1 MDQNIA
7 VTYQGIHGV
16 ARQLNLGEGSAK
28 EEGNTWSNLFTFNR
42 TTSTGMTLN
51 FKPPTIID
59 ARTVVIL
66 EAPEIEKQ
74 THKWNNALVVS
85 SFGEAPAFSYMRNY
99 IARYWK
105 VVVEPELYYHDD
117 GFYISLPATENE
129 SLGQLFVVSRSSPIL
144 DFSNSLEITE
154 QISKIGLKCMPSPNI
169 GSGTRGH
176 GSRIEFALDT
186 RGIPRTD
193 DQDILNGDG
202 RDLGGTHLGRIVG
215 FYTANALATILGQT
229 GDWDVLVVGVV
240 VAAIK
245 GIGMLMYKKPPSL
258 SSRRLQSLVSMVN
271 YWKNGIILGI

>member
-66 EAPEIEKQ
+66 ETPEIEKQ
-74 THKWNNALVVS
+74 THEWNNALVVS

-105 VVVEPELYYHDD
+105 DRDD
-117 GFYISLPATENE
+117 V
-129 SLGQLFVVSRSSPIL
+129 LFSGPYFINSMGHHL
-144 DFSNSLEITE
+144 SLEITE

-186 RGIPRTD
+186 RGIPRSD

-229 GDWDVLVVGVV
+229 GDWDILVVGVV

-258 SSRRLQSLVSMVN
+258 SSRRLQSPVSMVN
-271 YWKNGIILGI
+271 YWKTGIILGI